1 MRQQKSMFQTKEQ
14 AKTQEELGKV
24 EVGNLP
30 NKEFKVMIVMMLK

>member
-1 MRQQKSMFQTKEQ
+1 MFQTKEQ

-30 NKEFKVMIVMMLK
+30 NKEFKVLIIKDAQQTEEE